1 MGAAQDIDKS
11 ELETELVAP
20 VKDAPIMRAVIF
32 VSRDTVRSVLMREL
46 KSYGIPEVKAQE
58 SLADCIEDLRKDPN
72 SLLVI
77 DWESGEENVAKALG
91 AAQGPHRVDTR
102 PIYFIALDLS
112 ERVISIAHE
121 YNVAQIHTGEISQSD
136 ITKHLDEIV
145 NFSLMSPLCRQTFR
159 EVAELRRKGDRPM
172 VVSKMRD
179 LCDREPGNL
188 RAAVELGYSYCDANM
203 LDDAER
209 WLHSVATRYPQDL
222 RTKHLQAR
230 CAMRRGQFEKAYEIL
245 QEASL
250 ISPNNVERLVELGNI
265 LLNMD
270 RVKEAMSRFKAALK
284 LDEGS
289 REAKTGRAQCQM
301 LLGQVNEAVKMLGQM
316 DNPEELASVFNGAA
330 ILAIRQQRFEQGLD
344 LYKAAIG
351 FVSHDNSSVARV
363 FFNMGVGL
371 VKWGKPKTA
380 LAAFERA
387 AELDPKLEK
396 AKHNQNVLQA
406 SLKKGSTPGKAA
418 PEKVPDVI
426 EVEVAGSSKDEPA
439 QPQPSFIEDV
449 D

>member
-1 MGAAQDIDKS
+1 MGAAQDIDKT
-11 ELETELVAP
+11 EIETELVAP
-20 VKDAPIMRAVIF
+20 VKDAPITRATLF
-32 VSRDTVRSVLMREL
+32 VSRDTVRTVLTKEL
-46 KSYGIPEVKAQE
+46 SNYGIPDIKAQE
-58 SLADCIEDLRKDPN
+58 SIEDCIDDLKKNPA

-77 DWESGEENVAKALG
+77 DWEHGEESVSRVLT

-102 PIYFIALDLS
+102 PIYFLALDIS
-112 ERVISIAHE
+112 ERVVSIAHE
-121 YNVAQIHTGEISQSD
+121 FNVSLIHTGEITQAD
-136 ITKHLDEIV
+136 IMKHLDDIV
-145 NFSLMSPLCRQTFR
+145 HNSLMSPLCRQTFR
-159 EVAELRRKGDRPM
+159 EVADLRRKGDKPM
-172 VVSKMRD
+172 VVSKLRD
-179 LCDREPGNL
+179 LCDREPTNL
-188 RAAVELGYSYCDANM
+188 RASVELAFSYCDANM
-203 LDDAER
+203 LDDADR
-209 WLHSVATRYPQDL
+209 WLHSVSTRYPNDL

-230 CAMRRGQFEKAYEIL
+230 CAMRRGQFERAYEIL

-270 RVKEAMSRFKAALK
+270 RVKEAMSRFKQALK
-284 LDEGS
+284 LDENS
-289 REAKTGRAQCQM
+289 REAKTGRSQCKM
-301 LLGQVNEAVKMLGQM
+301 LLGQVNEAVKLLGQM

-371 VKWGKPKTA
+371 VKWGKPKAA
-380 LAAFERA
+380 LTAFERA

-406 SLKKGSTPGKAA
+406 SFKKGGAPSKA
-418 PEKVPDVI
+418 PEKTPEVV
-426 EVEVAGSSKDEPA
+426 EVEVASPSKEEA
-439 QPQPSFIEDV
+439 AAQPSFIEDV